1 MLSFECDYNNGA
13 SPKVLE
19 KLIETNMEYVP
30 GYGEDKFTSSAV
42 EKIKATI
49 GREDIDVELIVGGTQ
64 TNQLIISTV
73 LKPFEGVISASTGHI
88 NTHEAGAI
96 EYSGH
101 KVLTIQEKNG
111 KIDGKDLESYLD
123 AYHRDGN
130 KDAIVYPGMV
140 YISPPTEN
148 GTLYSKNELEK
159 LRGKCDSYSI
169 PLFLDGARLAYGL
182 ESPSTDV
189 TLRDIA
195 DLCDIF
201 YIGGTKCGALCGE
214 AVVFSGKRR
223 PEHFYAMKKQHG
235 ALLAKG
241 RLLGVQFDALFTDG
255 YYFQLGRNA
264 MEKAERL
271 KSILSSKGYRFY
283 MESPTNQQYVVVDNE
298 KMKKLSEK
306 VRFGFW
312 ELVDKDH
319 TAIRFCTSWSTTDKD
334 LDELE
339 KIL

>member
-1 MLSFECDYNNGA
+1 
-13 SPKVLE
+13 
-19 KLIETNMEYVP
+19 
-30 GYGEDKFTSSAV
+30 
-42 EKIKATI
+42 
-49 GREDIDVELIVGGTQ
+49 
-64 TNQLIISTV
+64 
-73 LKPFEGVISASTGHI
+73 
-88 NTHEAGAI
+88 
-96 EYSGH
+96 
-101 KVLTIQEKNG
+101 
-111 KIDGKDLESYLD
+111 
-123 AYHRDGN
+123 
-130 KDAIVYPGMV
+130 MV
-140 YISPPTEN
+140 YISHPTEN
-148 GTLYSKNELEK
+148 GTLYSKKELEE
-159 LRGKCDSYSI
+159 LIDICDRYSI